1 MARPSDAVRLCP
13 SPAAPRTPAA
23 AWRCS
28 EKIITM
34 LLPIFEISATML
46 RDAPRPIASTTITAA
61 MPKMMP
67 SIVRALRVLLRQIA
81 RTATRKIMN
90 TFMHRLPT
98 RRP

>member
-1 MARPSDAVRLCP
+1 
-13 SPAAPRTPAA
+13 
-23 AWRCS
+23 
-28 EKIITM
+28 M

-46 RDAPRPIASTTITAA
+46 REAPRPIASTTITAA

-90 TFMHRLPT
+90 TFTPAAPPADIPT
-98 RRP
+98 GRAVAPRQPSSLIRCPSRITR

>member
-1 MARPSDAVRLCP
+1 
-13 SPAAPRTPAA
+13 
-23 AWRCS
+23 
-28 EKIITM
+28 M

-46 RDAPRPIASTTITAA
+46 SEAPRPIASTTITAA

-90 TFMHRLPT
+90 TFTPHLPRIFRPVGRSPRD
-98 RRP
+98 RRHP